1 MLVNCNSCQKKF
13 TVPDSAITEKG
24 RLLQCG
30 SCNYK
35 WTQFPFKEKFQE
47 QTDIPDTVIR
57 RKPSKKKKETP
68 GKKKEIQ
75 MYTEAY
81 LKKKHGLSIK
91 EGYENKNNKKKKNNQ
106 LKSGFGFYSY
116 LIIIIIFF
124 LTIFGILHL
133 AKDIIIFKYPATESS
148 INYFFEVVDIIKTII
163 NELVN

>member
-35 WTQFPFKEKFQE
+35 WTQFPSEEKFQE
-47 QTDIPDTVIR
+47 QTDIPDTVITK
-57 RKPSKKKKETP
+57 KPAKKNKNNP

-91 EGYENKNNKKKKNNQ
+91 ESYEKKNNKKNKDNQ
-106 LKSGFGFYSY
+106 LKSGLGFYSY